1 MTNVFV
7 FDTNTL
13 ISTYLSPSSIS
24 RMAFDKARELG
35 ILIYSEPTINEFTET
50 FVRPKFDKYISIETR
65 LGDIEAFKI
74 SGELFDVT
82 IIINECRDPKDNK
95 FLELAVEAGAAC
107 IVTGDKD
114 LLVLNPFRN
123 IPILTA
129 ADFLRIY

>member
-1 MTNVFV
+1 
-7 FDTNTL
+7 
-13 ISTYLSPSSIS
+13 
-24 RMAFDKARELG
+24 MAFDKARELG